1 MDTVIVLF
9 IAEIDKKDVVERI
22 RLSNTPEHSSLQ
34 SSITTTRSNHNTF
47 FSSPHYSRTSLI
59 KGILFS
65 LYN

>member
-22 RLSNTPEHSSLQ
+22 RLSNTPEHCSLQ
-34 SSITTTRSNHNTF
+34 SSVTTTRSNHNTF
-47 FSSPHYSRTSLI
+47 LPSLYSRTSLI